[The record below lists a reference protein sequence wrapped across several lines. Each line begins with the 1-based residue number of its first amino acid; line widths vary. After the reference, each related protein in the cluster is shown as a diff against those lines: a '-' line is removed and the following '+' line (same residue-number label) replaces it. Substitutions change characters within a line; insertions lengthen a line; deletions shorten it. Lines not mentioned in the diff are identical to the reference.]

1 MPARTLAEL
10 RAVVRAGPP
19 YDEGFLRGLAEDVR
33 AGARALHREC
43 LRRIAAAEKEAERAA
58 AMLRFENEAREAGH
72 QRVAGVDEA
81 GRGPLA
87 GPLVAAAVVLGEPV
101 PGLND
106 SKQLKPSER
115 ERLFELLHRPG
126 HDLAVGVAQA
136 ETIDF
141 QGIQSAN
148 YHAME
153 LAVQE
158 LDPAPDC
165 VLVDGFLLPSCPIR
179 QVRIRGG
186 DRLSMSIAAAS
197 IVAKVTRD
205 RLMVELEKNYPGYGF
220 ARNKGYPTAEHVAAL
235 RTLGPCPAHRRSFAP
250 VAAAVRQ
257 HGAGHSVC
265 GDLKDTV

>member
-1 MPARTLAEL
+1 MPGRTLAEL

-19 YDEGFLRGLAEDVR
+19 YDEDFLRGLAEDGR

-43 LRRIAAAEKEAERAA
+43 LRRSAAAEEEKEQAA
-58 AMLRFENEAREAGH
+58 SMLRFENEAREAGH
-72 QRVAGVDEA
+72 RRVAGVDEA

-106 SKQLKPSER
+106 SKQLKASER
-115 ERLFELLHRPG
+115 ERLFDLLHQPG
-126 HDLAVGVAQA
+126 HDIAVGVAQA

-165 VLVDGFLLPSCPIR
+165 VLVDGFVLPSCPIR

-205 RLMVELEKNYPGYGF
+205 RLMVELDETYPGYGF

-235 RTLGPCPAHRRSFAP
+235 RAMGPCPAHRRSFAP
-250 VAAAVRQ
+250 VAEAARQ
-257 HGAGHSVC
+257 HGAVRFAG
-265 GDLKDTV
+265 GDRKD